1 KALNYLRQAARKA
14 SARWAFREASR
25 YLELALEA
33 IKSLAD
39 RPDSASQEID
49 IRLELR
55 NVLVPQARHARIAE
69 ILERATALAEQLRDP
84 ERLGWICLYQTV
96 VHTELDGALEAVE
109 WGRRAVA
116 LAEEAGEPILTLS
129 AYSAVIAACHTVGD
143 YRQAIEAANCA

>member
-1 KALNYLRQAARKA
+1 
-14 SARWAFREASR
+14 
-25 YLELALEA
+25 
-33 IKSLAD
+33 
-39 RPDSASQEID
+39 
-49 IRLELR
+49 
-55 NVLVPQARHARIAE
+55 
-69 ILERATALAEQLRDP
+69 ATALAEQLRDP

-143 YRQAIEAANCA
+143 YRQAIEAANCAPRDSELNVMQGLAKGSVHVLVFYLPIAEAELGLFDDAVRHGETSTRRAEAAGNPFAIAVACVALGFAQL